1 LRLWAITILKMVW
14 GVYLLLTSI
23 YCLVAFLPYT
33 YFALIKGPPY
43 EWIPWV
49 AHQQAVLYWI
59 ALLSAALAVRLHSPG
74 KRRSGY
80 VAVFA
85 LLMLAGIYLT
95 ERPFLPSIQNNW
107 IAYEWSLIA
116 LLPLLLL
123 AGLDVIQHWPASQR
137 GHSAS
142 HYPYPTAAAI
152 AVVVALL
159 YKIGAATHNYLETQS
174 LFFSRAGAEL
184 TAWSILSHVLIAIL
198 VLSVLNLILTL
209 SCRTRRPA
217 SFTLAAIV
225 LLVFAALWTML
236 AHFLDS
242 ALSFD
247 GWAAHLYAASLA
259 AAMTLFGVSLVLPL
273 LSTFPAR
280 NKPRNF
286 ALAAVAIGFSVFAIA
301 LPTLISG
308 SDWNGLLQHSFA
320 LLLWITLSVCAYS
333 LWPRRA
339 DYSVAT
345 ILGVLLLAGF
355 TYKALQSTE
364 IFWGRP
370 LGSTDDDVA
379 RALQTYAAQDASFEL
394 THYMLGNI
402 HEEDCG
408 DLCRILRQYTNIRDA
423 EVKTDL
429 QLVDQ
434 LTPASGAR
442 PNIFFFVID
451 SLRPDYLGA
460 YNPQVDFT
468 PNLDAFA
475 RDSDVIHNVY
485 TQYAGTSLSEPA
497 IWTGAMLLH
506 AHYMQPFAKVNS
518 LEKLA
523 RADGYKL
530 VVSYDEVLSQLLSPS
545 DDLVKLDT
553 DKKVWNQIEVC
564 STIQQ
569 TEALLAGGLGKTQP
583 ILFYSQPKN
592 VHQFASNHLPR
603 MTAANWRIRPA
614 FNNRIAYEV
623 HQVDGCLGGFF
634 TFLKARGLY
643 DNSLI
648 ILTSDHG
655 DATGEF
661 GRTSHSLSIYPE
673 VMRVPLIVHLPRQM
687 QARFLYDDTHLSAL
701 TDITPSIYYLL
712 GHRPLR
718 ADPILGQS
726 LFVESMPGQR
736 RLADGRPFN
745 SREDLARNR
754 RDELFM
760 ASDERAVY
768 GLLTENGR
776 FLYATYDSPAQSF
789 LFDLTQ
795 DPNAQRSIVTPALKQ
810 EYDERIIEHLHALGD
825 FYGYKPGVGSLL
837 ATTR

>member
-1 LRLWAITILKMVW
+1 MVW

-33 YFALIKGPPY
+33 YFEIIKGPPY
-43 EWIPWV
+43 QWIPWF
-49 AHQQAVLYWI
+49 AHHQAVLYW
-59 ALLSAALAVRLHSPG
+59 
-74 KRRSGY
+74 
-80 VAVFA
+80 FA
-85 LLMLAGIYLT
+85 LLATALAAQLYSSRKHRRTYILLFTIFVLAGIYLT
-95 ERPFLPSIQNNW
+95 ARPFLPFIQNDW
-107 IAYEWSLIA
+107 TAYRWSLIA

-123 AGLDVIQHWPASQR
+123 AALDLIQYWPAPLRPSF
-137 GHSAS
+137 AS
-142 HYPYPTAAAI
+142 HYSYGTAAGI
-152 AVVVALL
+152 ALFIALL
-159 YKIGAATHNYLETQS
+159 YSIGAATPSYLETRS
-174 LFFSRAGAEL
+174 LSLTLASAEL
-184 TAWSILSHVLIAIL
+184 TAWSILSHILIAIL

-209 SCRTRRPA
+209 SNRTRRPA
-217 SFTLAAIV
+217 SFTLAAISV
-225 LLVFAALWTML
+225 LVSVVLWVMV

-247 GWAAHLYAASLA
+247 GWAANLYAASLA
-259 AAMTLFGVSLVLPL
+259 AALTLFGVSLVLPF
-273 LSTFPAR
+273 LSKFPAR
-280 NKPRNF
+280 NKPRTF
-286 ALAAVAIGFSVFAIA
+286 VLAAITIGISVFAIA

-320 LLLWITLSVCAYS
+320 LLLWITLGVCGYS
-333 LWPRRA
+333 LWPHRA
-339 DYSVAT
+339 NYSVAA

-364 IFWGRP
+364 IFWGKP
-370 LGSTDDDVA
+370 LGSTDDEVA
-379 RALQTYAAQDASFEL
+379 RAMQTYAAQDASFEL

-402 HEEDCG
+402 HEEACG

-429 QLVDQ
+429 RLVDQ
-434 LTPASGAR
+434 LIPTTTDR
-442 PNIFFFVID
+442 PNIFIFVID

-475 RDSDVIHNVY
+475 RGSFVIHNVY
-485 TQYAGTSLSEPA
+485 TQYMGTSLSEPA
-497 IWTGAMLLH
+497 IWAGAMLLH
-506 AHYMQPFAKVNS
+506 AHYMQPFAKINS

-523 RADGYKL
+523 RADGYKM
-530 VVSYDEVLSQLLSPS
+530 VVSYDEVLNHLLSPS

-553 DKKVWNQIEVC
+553 DKKVWNQLEVC

-569 TEALLAGGLGKTQP
+569 TEALLDGGLGKTQP

-603 MTAANWRIRPA
+603 MTAVNWRIRAA
-614 FNNRIAYEV
+614 FDNRIAYEV
-623 HQVDGCLGGFF
+623 HQVDGCLGGFLAY
-634 TFLKARGLY
+634 LKAHGLY

-687 QARFLYDDTHLSAL
+687 QGKFLFDDTHLSAL

-712 GHRPLR
+712 GHRPLQSN
-718 ADPILGQS
+718 PILGES
-726 LFVESMPGQR
+726 LFVES
-736 RLADGRPFN
+736 
-745 SREDLARNR
+745 REELEHNR

-789 LFDLTQ
+789 LFDLSQ
-795 DPNAQRSIVTPALKQ
+795 DPNAQRSILTHALKQ

-825 FYGYKPGVGSLL
+825 FYGYRPGVGSLL

>member
-1 LRLWAITILKMVW
+1 MVW
-14 GVYLLLTSI
+14 GAYLLLTSI

-33 YFALIKGPPY
+33 YFTLIKGPPY
-43 EWIPWV
+43 EWIPWF
-49 AHQQAVLYWI
+49 AHHQAVLYWI
-59 ALLSAALAVRLHSPG
+59 ALLSAALGMQLQPSG
-74 KRRSGY
+74 KRARSH
-80 VAVFA
+80 VFLFA
-85 LLMLAGIYLT
+85 LLLLAGIYLT
-95 ERPFLPSIQNNW
+95 ARPFLPSIQNNW
-107 IAYEWSLIA
+107 TAYQWSLIA
-116 LLPLLLL
+116 LLPILLL
-123 AGLDVIQHWPASQR
+123 APLDVFQHWPASQR
-137 GHSAS
+137 GLVAP
-142 HYPYPTAAAI
+142 HYSYLTAGLI
-152 AVVVALL
+152 AVFVALL
-159 YKIGAATHNYLETQS
+159 YGIGAATHNYLETRS
-174 LFFSRAGAEL
+174 LSLTRAGAEL
-184 TAWSILSHVLIAIL
+184 TAWSILSHILIAIL

-209 SCRTRRPA
+209 GCRTRRPA
-217 SFTLAAIV
+217 SFTLGAIT

-236 AHFLDS
+236 AHFLAS

-247 GWAAHLYAASLA
+247 GWAAHLYAATLA
-259 AAMTLFGVSLVLPL
+259 ATLTLFGVSLVLPF
-273 LSTFPAR
+273 LSSSRFTA
-280 NKPRNF
+280 NKKNAF
-286 ALAAVAIGFSVFAIA
+286 ALTAVAIGLSVFAIA

-308 SDWNGLLQHSFA
+308 SDWNGLLQHTFA

-339 DYSVAT
+339 NYSVAA
-345 ILGVLLLAGF
+345 ILGVLLLAAF

-364 IFWGRP
+364 IFWAKP
-370 LGSTDDDVA
+370 LGSTDDEVA
-379 RALQTYAAQDASFEL
+379 RAMQTYAAQDASFEL
-394 THYMLGNI
+394 AHYMLGNI
-402 HEEDCG
+402 HEEPCG

-434 LTPASGAR
+434 LTPTTTDR
-442 PNIFFFVID
+442 PNIFIFVID

-460 YNPQVDFT
+460 YDPQVDFT

-475 RDSDVIHNVY
+475 RDSAVIHNVY

-497 IWTGAMLLH
+497 IWAGAMLLH

-523 RADGYKL
+523 RADGYKM
-530 VVSYDEVLSQLLSPS
+530 VVSYDEVLNHLLSPS
-545 DDLVKLDT
+545 DDLIKLDT
-553 DKKVWNQIEVC
+553 DKKVWNQLEVC

-569 TEALLAGGLGKTQP
+569 TEALLDGGLGKKQP
-583 ILFYSQPKN
+583 IIFYSQPKN

-603 MTAANWRIRPA
+603 MTAQNWRIRPA

-623 HQVDGCLGGFF
+623 HQVDGCLGSFLA
-634 TFLKARGLY
+634 FLKAHSLY

-687 QARFLYDDTHLSAL
+687 QGKFLHDDTHLSAL

-712 GHRPLR
+712 GHGPLR
-718 ADPILGQS
+718 ANPILGHA
-726 LFVESMPGQR
+726 LFV
-736 RLADGRPFN
+736 D
-745 SREDLARNR
+745 SRGELEHNH

-768 GLLTENGR
+768 GLLTDNGR
-776 FLYATYDSPAQSF
+776 FLYATYDSPAESF
-789 LFDLTQ
+789 LFDLSQ
-795 DPNAQRSIVTPALKQ
+795 DPNAQRSILTPALKQ

-825 FYGYKPGVGSLL
+825 FYGYKPGMGSLL
-837 ATTR
+837 ATR

>member
-1 LRLWAITILKMVW
+1 MVW

-33 YFALIKGPPY
+33 YFEIIKGPPY
-43 EWIPWV
+43 QWIPWF
-49 AHQQAVLYWI
+49 AHHQSVLYWI
-59 ALLSAALAVRLHSPG
+59 ALLSAALAAQLHSSG
-74 KRRSGY
+74 KGRRSY
-80 VAVFA
+80 ISLFA
-85 LLMLAGIYLT
+85 IFVLAGIYVT
-95 ERPFLPSIQNNW
+95 ARPFLPSIQNNW
-107 IAYEWSLIA
+107 TAYQWSLIT

-123 AGLDVIQHWPASQR
+123 SGFDVIQNWPASQR
-137 GHSAS
+137 SHSAS
-142 HYPYPTAAAI
+142 HYSYLTAGLI
-152 AVVVALL
+152 AVFVALL
-159 YKIGAATHNYLETQS
+159 YGIGAASHNYLETRS
-174 LFFSRAGAEL
+174 LSFTRASAEL
-184 TAWSILSHVLIAIL
+184 IAWSVLSHILIAIL
-198 VLSVLNLILTL
+198 VLSALNLILT
-209 SCRTRRPA
+209 SSHRTRRPA
-217 SFTLAAIV
+217 SFTLAAIA
-225 LLVFAALWTML
+225 LLVGAALWAMV

-247 GWAAHLYAASLA
+247 GWAANLYAASLA
-259 AAMTLFGVSLVLPL
+259 AALTVFSVSLVLPF
-273 LSTFPAR
+273 LSNLPAK
-280 NKPRNF
+280 NKQRF
-286 ALAAVAIGFSVFAIA
+286 ALATVAIGFSALAIA

-320 LLLWITLSVCAYS
+320 LLLWSTLSVCAYS

-339 DYSVAT
+339 NYSVAG

-364 IFWGRP
+364 IFWGKP
-370 LGSTDDDVA
+370 LGSTDDEVA
-379 RALQTYAAQDASFEL
+379 RAMQTYAAQDASFEL

-402 HEEDCG
+402 HEEPCG

-423 EVKTDL
+423 EAKTDL
-429 QLVDQ
+429 KLVDQ
-434 LTPASGAR
+434 LTPTTTDR

-475 RDSDVIHNVY
+475 RDSAVIHNAY
-485 TQYAGTSLSEPA
+485 TQYMGTSLSEPA
-497 IWTGAMLLH
+497 IWAGAMLLH
-506 AHYMQPFAKVNS
+506 AHYMQPFARVNS

-530 VVSYDEVLSQLLSPS
+530 VVSYDEVLNHLLSPS
-545 DDLVKLDT
+545 DDLIKLDN
-553 DKKVWNQIEVC
+553 DKKVWNQLEVC

-569 TEALLAGGLGKTQP
+569 TEKLLDGGLDKTQP

-603 MTAANWRIRPA
+603 MTAENWRIRPA

-623 HQVDGCLGGFF
+623 HQVDGCLGGLLA
-634 TFLKARGLY
+634 FLKTHGLY

-673 VMRVPLIVHLPRQM
+673 VMHVPLIVHLPLQM
-687 QARFLYDDTHLSAL
+687 HGKFLYDDTHLSAL

-712 GHRPLR
+712 GHRPLHT
-718 ADPILGQS
+718 DPILGHA
-726 LFVESMPGQR
+726 LFV
-736 RLADGRPFN
+736 D
-745 SREDLARNR
+745 SREELEHNR

-776 FLYATYDSPAQSF
+776 FLYTTYDSPAQSF
-789 LFDLTQ
+789 LFDLSR
-795 DPNAQRSIVTPALKQ
+795 DPNAQRSILTPALKQ

-825 FYGYKPGVGSLL
+825 FYGYKPGMGSLL
-837 ATTR
+837 AATR